1 MAKQSDQ
8 NPNCPMIGLLAVKN
22 QLITQAELEA
32 GLAACKE
39 SEDAAACLKEYLLSR
54 EMVST
59 QNIQRL
65 SMAARALD
73 IRKKEFRFGVI
84 AVQKGIINQSV
95 LQLVLEEQQAD
106 MKNGIKPRLIGDMLV
121 ASCMMTE
128 RQRDYIL
135 KMQKRRLRPES
146 PEEPQPGTEA
156 ESISSDQAATVEFL
170 PDKAGADPPSENP
183 VKDQYTPSAM
193 LEPETAILEPE
204 IITHGIQLQL
214 AGDAMGAFLTKSN
227 AFDSD
232 VTVSDIREAL
242 AEKGIVSGIVS
253 DEMMNGFIQSSGFKT
268 KAFRVARGIR
278 PIQGKDARVEFFF
291 NIDYLGAGGLDA
303 DGNIDFKQ
311 RGTVPH
317 VQAGTV
323 LAEKTPM
330 VASRHGHNIFGDEI
344 EAAPGNDIL
353 LRFGKGAKLS
363 EDGLKILADVTGFP
377 KFALSGVIFVHEEY
391 ATEGDVDYE
400 TGHIEYSGN
409 VTVNG
414 CIKAGFQVKGNDITS
429 VELDGGIVTAEGS
442 VQVKGGINEARI
454 YAKGD
459 VTAKFIHKSEIICMG
474 NVHIA
479 KEIVDSAIEC
489 SGSCI
494 IESGKLISSSITA
507 KMGMVARNIGT
518 QTAGACMVKVGY
530 DAFFEKEIA
539 NIQDRVKKLKDKI
552 ADREEKQARLNEQN
566 AELQKLITKLAHI
579 QDRSQL
585 DQEKLKKEIKELQS
599 QPDKNDAAAELEQQI
614 VQLEGTA
621 KNAEKQLDESFE
633 KSESIESSI
642 EGIEN
647 QMKVL
652 NTRLVDLLEEKKN
665 LTTWSME
672 NPGNPV
678 VRVEGSIQPG
688 TIIRGKQSEMVVKDL
703 IRRAKIM
710 EVLKAGSDQ
719 SHPIYE
725 LQVTNI

>member
-1 MAKQSDQ
+1 
-8 NPNCPMIGLLAVKN
+8 MIGLLAVKN

-39 SEDAAACLKEYLLSR
+39 SEDAAACLKEYLLSK
-54 EMVST
+54 EMVSA

-73 IRKKEFRFGVI
+73 IRKKEFRFGGI

-106 MKNGIKPRLIGDMLV
+106 MKSGVKPRLIGDMLV
-121 ASCMMTE
+121 ESCMMTE

-135 KMQKRRLRPES
+135 KMQKRRLRPEKS
-146 PEEPQPGTEA
+146 GETEPGPGAEA
-156 ESISSDQAATVEFL
+156 ISSDQAAAE
-170 PDKAGADPPSENP
+170 KAPSDETGSDPPSENP
-183 VKDQYTPSAM
+183 MKDKHTSSAM
-193 LEPETAILEPE
+193 LEPEIMPY
-204 IITHGIQLQL
+204 GIQLQL
-214 AGDAMGAFLTKSN
+214 AGDAMGAFLTKTD

-232 VTVSDIREAL
+232 VTASDIREAL

-291 NIDYLGAGGLDA
+291 NIDYLGAGGLDT

-330 VASRHGHNIFGDEI
+330 VASRQGHNIFGEEV
-344 EAAPGNDIL
+344 EAAPGNDID

-377 KFALSGVIFVHEEY
+377 KFSLSGIIFVHEEY

-429 VELDGGIVTAEGS
+429 VEIDGGIVTAEGN
-442 VQVKGGINEARI
+442 VHVKGGINEARI

-474 NVHIA
+474 NVHVP
-479 KEIVDSAIEC
+479 KEVVDSTIEC

-494 IESGKLISSSITA
+494 IESGKLISSKITA
-507 KMGMVARNIGT
+507 KMGMVAQNIGT
-518 QTAGACMVKVGY
+518 QTAAACMVKVGY

-539 NIQDRVKKLKDKI
+539 LIQDTVKQLKDKI
-552 ADREEKQARLNEQN
+552 AAGEEKQARLNEQN
-566 AELQKLITKLAHI
+566 TELQKHITKLAHI

-585 DQEKLKKEIKELQS
+585 DKEKLNKEIKDLQS
-599 QPDKNDAAAELEQQI
+599 QPDKTDAIAELGQQI
-614 VQLEGTA
+614 VQLEAKA
-621 KNAEKQLDESFE
+621 KNAEKQLDQSFE
-633 KSESIESSI
+633 KSESIESSM

-652 NTRLVDLLEEKKN
+652 NTSLVDLFEEKRN
-665 LTTWSME
+665 LTSWSME

-678 VRVEGSIQPG
+678 VKVDGSIQPG
-688 TIIRGKQSEMVVKDL
+688 TIIKGRQSEMVVKDL
-703 IRRAKIM
+703 VRRAKIM
-710 EVLKAGSDQ
+710 EVLKAGSDEAHQ
-719 SHPIYE
+719 IYE

>member
-1 MAKQSDQ
+1 MAEQSDQ
-8 NPNCPMIGLLAVKN
+8 NLSSPVIGLLAVKN

-32 GLAACKE
+32 GLAACKD
-39 SEDAAACLKEYLLSR
+39 SEDAAACLKEYLISR
-54 EMVST
+54 EMVSS

-106 MKNGIKPRLIGDMLV
+106 MKSGVKPRLIGDMLV
-121 ASCMMTE
+121 ESCMMTE

-135 KMQKRRLRPES
+135 KMQKRRLRREKPVEPGPGPGPE
-146 PEEPQPGTEA
+146 A
-156 ESISSDQAATVEFL
+156 ISSDQAAAE
-170 PDKAGADPPSENP
+170 KAPLDETGSDQPSENP
-183 VKDQYTPSAM
+183 MKDKHSSSAL
-193 LEPETAILEPE
+193 LEPEV
-204 IITHGIQLQL
+204 ITHGIQMQL
-214 AGDAMGAFLTKSN
+214 AGDAMGAFLTKTD

-242 AEKGIVSGIVS
+242 AEKGIVSGIVT

-330 VASRHGHNIFGDEI
+330 VASRQGHNIFGEEI
-344 EAAPGNDIL
+344 EAAPGNDIV

-414 CIKAGFQVKGNDITS
+414 CIKAGFQVKGNDINS

-442 VQVKGGINEARI
+442 VHVKGGINEARI

-479 KEIVDSAIEC
+479 KEIVDSFIEC

-494 IESGKLISSSITA
+494 IESGKLISSRITA
-507 KMGMVARNIGT
+507 KMGMVAQNIGT
-518 QTAGACMVKVGY
+518 QTAAPCMVKVGY
-530 DAFFEKEIA
+530 DAFYEKEIA
-539 NIQDRVKKLKDKI
+539 NIQDKIKKLKEKI
-552 ADREEKQARLNEQN
+552 AAREEKQARLNEQN
-566 AELQKLITKLAHI
+566 TELQKHITKLAHI

-585 DQEKLKKEIKELQS
+585 DQERLNKEIKNLQS
-599 QPDKNDAAAELEQQI
+599 RPDKTDAIAELGQQI
-614 VQLEGTA
+614 VQLEENA

-633 KSESIESSI
+633 KSESIESAI

-647 QMKVL
+647 QMEVL
-652 NTRLVDLLEEKKN
+652 NTRLMDLLEEKRN

-678 VRVEGSIQPG
+678 VRLEGSIQPG
-688 TIIRGKQSEMVVKDL
+688 TIIKGKQSEMVVKDL

-710 EVLKAGSDQ
+710 EVLKAGSDEAHQ
-719 SHPIYE
+719 IYE